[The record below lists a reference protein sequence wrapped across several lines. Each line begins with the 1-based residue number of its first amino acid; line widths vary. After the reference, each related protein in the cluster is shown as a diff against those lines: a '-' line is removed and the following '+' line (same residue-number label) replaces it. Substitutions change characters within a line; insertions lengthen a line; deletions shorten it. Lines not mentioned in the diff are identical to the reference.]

1 MFDYDLYLR
10 RKYQAHVCRRCGY
23 PEQAEVIEA
32 EAEAM
37 FQAYIVK
44 LNKQAGIE

>member
-1 MFDYDLYLR
+1 MFDYDYYLK

-23 PEQAEVIEA
+23 LEQAETIEA

-37 FQAYIVK
+37 LQAYIAK